1 MLEKE
6 VDKFPHTYALVP
18 SYPSVQLSSPARLLF
33 YCFKDRTVNHLW
45 SVGVRSPNWF
55 SKTSQHLS
63 LSLTLGCNK
72 RVLDVSVMCH
82 VVMYPAPR
90 LKQCIFSL
98 PKNSTVICH
107 IVSKHWFEWSVFLIH
122 SAWTFASS
130 VLVCNNQMFQCGCH
144 AIICSL
150 YLRESEKILSEAN
163 GTTEPCLKSL
173 YYDRY
178 NSNKNNL
185 QTLGFLKD
193 IYHQQLLNSTVETHH
208 RLHVL
213 IA

>member
-1 MLEKE
+1 MSDPQTDFLK
-6 VDKFPHTYALVP
+6 HH
-18 SYPSVQLSSPARLLF
+18 SI
-33 YCFKDRTVNHLW
+33 
-45 SVGVRSPNWF
+45 
-55 SKTSQHLS
+55 S

-82 VVMYPAPR
+82 VVMYPPPR

-178 NSNKNNL
+178 NSNKKIYKLWVFSKTFTTNN
-185 QTLGFLKD
+185 FW
-193 IYHQQLLNSTVETHH
+193 I
-208 RLHVL
+208 VL
-213 IA
+213 